1 MAQAENTKC
10 CTVLCDL
17 EKLLLS
23 QKVNTQIQMQRRE
36 TQMQIIQMQRTE
48 TRMQIIQMQRTETQ
62 IQMQKTDTQ
71 IQMKRTETE
80 IQMKR
85 TETQI
90 QMQRTETLVQ
100 MKRTETQ
107 IPIKR
112 TETQIQM
119 KITETQIPMKRTEIQ
134 TQINYKEQKN
144 KSTWPINKLP
154 ISSVRTYFI
163 CFSCFLIN
171 PKAGAAKQIVSE
183 QVPKTHRLIFI
194 FEVWFNLF
202 SKLISVGLY
211 RRKTCLH
218 VPKMGI
224 DGVYKAG
231 NYPKITF
238 NFPPDGGA

>member
-48 TRMQIIQMQRTETQ
+48 TQIQMQR
-62 IQMQKTDTQ
+62 TDTQ

-90 QMQRTETLVQ
+90 QMQRSETLVQ

-144 KSTWPINKLP
+144 KSTWPIN
-154 ISSVRTYFI
+154 
-163 CFSCFLIN
+163 

-183 QVPKTHRLIFI
+183 QVPKTHRLRFF